1 MRPYIIINGMNSAL
15 VDGLLISDLPD
26 IKKPLKRTNIVEID
40 GRDGDIVQELGYS
53 SYEKE
58 ITIGLY
64 GKYDIDK
71 VIQYFNGSGEVIFSN
86 EPDKT
91 YTYTILDEISYEKLN
106 RFKTAKVK
114 FHVQPFKRSAVER
127 KETFFRQ
134 LLSLET
140 GSKTQNG
147 LTLTWNGNSISIS
160 GTATASTRFMIPIT
174 LKTVAGTYN
183 WKPVYTY
190 SGANISFRICNA
202 ITDSESFGN
211 KAFTVE
217 DADSTVTE
225 STANEYHYLAVE
237 YTGGAGAFNEQVTI
251 NVNANQFEVINRGNV
266 YSRPVLTVYGSGDVT
281 LKINGNPVLALSIVD
296 NIVIDAEGM
305 NAYHEGQLY
314 NRHVLGNYANVV
326 LIAGK
331 NIISWEG
338 TLTKIEIENYS
349 RWI

>member
-86 EPDKT
+86 ELDKT

-114 FHVQPFKRSAVER
+114 FHVQPFKHSAIE
-127 KETFFRQ
+127 KMETFSRQ
-134 LLSLET
+134 LLKLGT
-140 GSKTQNG
+140 GSKTQSG
-147 LTLTWNGNSISIS
+147 LTLTWDGHNLSVS
-160 GTATASTRFMIPIT
+160 GTATAPTRFMIPIH
-174 LKTVAGTYN
+174 LKTVAGTYTITCGY
-183 WKPVYTY
+183 VY
-190 SGANISFRICNA
+190 SGSGISYRICNA
-202 ITDSESFGN
+202 PIDSQSLGGGSFS
-211 KAFTVE
+211 
-217 DADSTVTE
+217 ADSTEFSVTE
-225 STANEYHYLAVE
+225 SRTNEYHYLAVE
-237 YTGGAGAFNEQVTI
+237 FTAGGRTEQMSI

-266 YSRPVLTVYGSGDVT
+266 YSRPVMKIYGSGDVT
-281 LKINGNPVLALSIVD
+281 LKINGNPVLALNISD

-305 NAYHEGQLY
+305 NAYHNGQLY
-314 NRHVLGNYANVV
+314 NRHVIGNYANVV
-326 LIAGK
+326 LTAGK

-338 TLTKIEIENYS
+338 SVTKIEIENYS